1 MILDKLHSI
10 EKDTTRKIEH
20 EKERLRSL
28 KNFID
33 YLNQIDFEYE
43 EVRLDDNESL
53 SNLLTSLKGNTLDKN
68 ENELLIEITKQ

>member
-1 MILDKLHSI
+1 MILEKLHCI
-10 EKDTTRKIEH
+10 EKDATKKIEY
-20 EKERLRSL
+20 EKERLLSL